1 MSVFFTT
8 SQNANETASQ
18 RHSVAAS
25 AEKRGVLSTLEARI
39 LLTGRLQYSHWQIAV
54 FPLPAR
60 KASKNL
66 ENNWG
71 KLLFCI
77 DNFCIFA
84 EH

>member
-1 MSVFFTT
+1 MSVFFAA
-8 SQNANETASQ
+8 SPNANETASQ

-54 FPLPAR
+54 FALLAR
-60 KASKNL
+60 KASKIL

-77 DNFCIFA
+77 DNFRTFVV
-84 EH
+84 